1 MAYTTS
7 QTVKDLF
14 ASETPQVFR
23 GTFTFADST
32 TLVVDQSKVI
42 MGSLVL
48 DRSCVSG
55 NSLELGSCVASEFSM
70 TLLNADGSLDGKNF
84 EGAELYAEIGV
95 SDGTNTYY
103 IPLGRFIVDGVPKV
117 RDTVSINALD
127 RMVKFDKTADATLT
141 ATWWGPGVTI
151 QQIINRCCSM
161 CGVTLL
167 TNIASFPNANVT
179 LGTVDEVFTSGV
191 TDITYRQLLSY
202 CVGAMGKC
210 AWMNAEGNLEI
221 GFAEPLNISTS
232 AIAGIAIAGLAI
244 VGNSSGSGVIKQILE
259 EGNRYSSD
267 YEDYVIVTTGAFCDK
282 TETDES
288 DEQFTHHYIIGSD
301 DYAFDLTDNPIV
313 AWKPQTLLANL
324 TGVIGITYHPM
335 SAVTVPY
342 PWLFPLDWV
351 AYKKGDT
358 NLYSIVTGF
367 TFTMNGNN
375 GIKSVGESPQEKSLA
390 SVGSVTSLV
399 RSANGALEVKIAKSI
414 AELEETLEEQIDS
427 KVETW
432 CQSTNPATAWTSTE
446 LKAQHNGDLW
456 FYTGT
461 SSLTVDGVTIQP
473 SRTYQY
479 NNSTGKWVAY
489 NNPSTSLFDFADGK
503 STVYYGTP
511 TGSYSGVET
520 GDYLVDS
527 TDGSTYRWTGSA
539 WNKVTDYTTAISSAV
554 STLRTDLESQIDAQI
569 ETWVQN
575 TAPSTNWTTSALQ
588 TQHNGDLWYY
598 TGLSNIT
605 VNGVTIE
612 PSKAYQYSSSTNRWV
627 AYNNPI
633 TSLFDL
639 ADGKTTIYYGT
650 PSGTYSN
657 VETGDYLVD
666 STTGSTYRWNGSA
679 WAKMTDYAT
688 AISNAKTGLET
699 AISTATSLITGN
711 SGGYVVIHDSNN
723 DGKPDEIL
731 IMDTD
736 DISTAT
742 KVWRWNQLGLGYS
755 STGYSGTYGLA
766 MTANG
771 EIVADYINTGVIRDG
786 TGANANSWDLVNGIL
801 NLNITGGS
809 IHLNTFADSVDYISL
824 THADTE
830 VTVASN
836 YFRAITTD
844 SKWQQYAGADKLD
857 VYVGEWLTPASMPQ
871 FGVKVTKYQYDS
883 TAGDYVERERTTITN
898 DGIEVE
904 ALDSSGVQQ
913 TYSAL
918 SFTGLVVNN
927 SLMND
932 FVIGEGTSGS
942 WFYRKWNSG
951 RYECWMRDSSKKA
964 TIDTAWGGLYYGT
977 ISAYPYPITF
987 VGDYPVVNITVQAAN
1002 GGCWAVPNYSD
1013 YSFTSTGTIYLY
1025 RPTTVSNMN
1034 ITVNIYACGRWE

>member
-1 MAYTTS
+1 MAYSTS

-23 GTFTFADST
+23 GTFTFADSS
-32 TLVVDQSKVI
+32 TLVVDQSDVI
-42 MGSLVL
+42 MGSMVL
-48 DRSCVSG
+48 DRSCVSS

-141 ATWWGPGVTI
+141 ATWWGPGETI
-151 QQIINRCCSM
+151 QQIINRCCSV
-161 CGVTLL
+161 CGVALA
-167 TNIASFPNANVT
+167 TNIASFPNVNVT
-179 LGTVDEVFTSGV
+179 LGAVDAVFTSGV

-221 GFAEPLNISTS
+221 GFAEPLDISTS

-244 VGNSSGSGVIKQILE
+244 VGDSSGTGVIQQILDE
-259 EGNRYSSD
+259 SNRYSSD

-313 AWKPQTLLANL
+313 AWNPQTLLANL

-351 AYKKGDT
+351 TYKNGDT
-358 NLYSIVTGF
+358 NLYSIVTSF

-375 GIKSVGESPQEKSLA
+375 GIKSVGESPQEKSRA
-390 SVGSVTSLV
+390 SVGSVASRIKQV
-399 RSANGALEVKIAKSI
+399 IDYAK
-414 AELEETLEEQIDS
+414 ELAEETL
-427 KVETW
+427 
-432 CQSTNPATAWTSTE
+432 ATA
-446 LKAQHNGDLW
+446 GD
-456 FYTGT
+456 
-461 SSLTVDGVTIQP
+461 
-473 SRTYQY
+473 
-479 NNSTGKWVAY
+479 NA
-489 NNPSTSLFDFADGK
+489 
-503 STVYYGTP
+503 
-511 TGSYSGVET
+511 
-520 GDYLVDS
+520 
-527 TDGSTYRWTGSA
+527 
-539 WNKVTDYTTAISSAV
+539 TALI
-554 STLRTDLESQIDAQI
+554 
-569 ETWVQN
+569 
-575 TAPSTNWTTSALQ
+575 TSA
-588 TQHNGDLWYY
+588 
-598 TGLSNIT
+598 TGGQVYFKK
-605 VNGVTIE
+605 VNGVIE
-612 PSKAYQYSSSTNRWV
+612 
-627 AYNNPI
+627 
-633 TSLFDL
+633 
-639 ADGKTTIYYGT
+639 
-650 PSGTYSN
+650 
-657 VETGDYLVD
+657 
-666 STTGSTYRWNGSA
+666 
-679 WAKMTDYAT
+679 
-688 AISNAKTGLET
+688 
-699 AISTATSLITGN
+699 
-711 SGGYVVIHDSNN
+711 
-723 DGKPDEIL
+723 EIN
-731 IMDTD
+731 IMDDTCYAD
-736 DISTAT
+736 FTSAT
-742 KVWRWNQLGLGYS
+742 PTYTVGKCWRWNKNGFGYS
-755 STGYSGTYGLA
+755 STGYNGTYTLA
-766 MTANG
+766 MTMDG
-771 EIVADYINTGVIRDG
+771 TIVADFLKVG
-786 TGANANSWDLVNGIL
+786 TISSGSGTSQNYWDLENNVL
-801 NLNITGGS
+801 CLNITGGS
-809 IHLNTFADSVDYISL
+809 IHLNTSADSVDYISL

-836 YFRAITTD
+836 YFRAINTD

-857 VYVGEWLTPASMPQ
+857 VYVGEWLTPALVPQ
-871 FGVKVTKYQYDS
+871 FGVKVTKYLYDS
-883 TAGDYVERERTTITN
+883 TAGDYVERERTTITK

-904 ALDSSGVQQ
+904 AFDSSGVQQ

-918 SFTGLVVNN
+918 SLTGLVVND

-977 ISAYPYPITF
+977 ISAYPYPVTF

-1013 YSFTSTGTIYLY
+1013 YSFASTGTIYLY